1 MKLLG
6 RLEFMEKYKVEKP
19 YLSKACT
26 KLKQTILQLQEQPH
40 NSHLKSKSKSR
51 NQPRANS
58 MEDSLMMASIVQE
71 SKEDSLLSVE
81 LPQTFCP
88 HAIEAKLPQVRPKR
102 SIQDYQNTRCA
113 QTAAV
118 KHRNKV
124 ISTTAAAPGEY
135 LATSKPDSARH
146 EKPSSVNS
154 ARHEKPSSV
163 NSARQQKPVNSALQ
177 KPSSVNS

>member
-40 NSHLKSKSKSR
+40 NSHLKSKSR

-81 LPQTFCP
+81 LPQTFGP

-154 ARHEKPSSV
+154 AR
-163 NSARQQKPVNSALQ
+163 QQKPVNSALQ